1 MGDAPKAPRRVLIA
15 DDEAPARAVLREMIA
30 ARPHL
35 ELVGEAADGLAAVEL
50 AQARN
55 PELLFLDVQM
65 PRLDGFEVLELLDRA
80 VGVVFTT
87 AYDQYALRAF
97 EVNAVDYLLKPF
109 TEARFGQALERAEQR
124 LGAERPVSASALAA
138 AARPAGS
145 FAARLVIKD
154 GTRVELLP
162 VAELDYA
169 RAQGDYV
176 ELVSGTRSWLKEQTL
191 QELEAALDPARFV
204 RVHRSYVIR
213 AERLVRIE
221 PTSKDSRVAVL
232 TTGARIPISETGLAR
247 LHAWLG
253 GAGR

>member
-1 MGDAPKAPRRVLIA
+1 MGNAPELSRRVLIA
-15 DDEAPARAVLREMIA
+15 DDEAPALAVLREMIA
-30 ARPHL
+30 TRPHL
-35 ELVGEAADGLAAVEL
+35 QLVGEATNGLEAVEL

-55 PELLFLDVQM
+55 PDLLFLDVQM

-97 EVNAVDYLLKPF
+97 EVSAVDYLLKPF
-109 TEARFGQALERAEQR
+109 TEARFEQALERVEQR
-124 LGAERPVSASALAA
+124 LGEQRPLSASALAA
-138 AARPAGS
+138 AARPAGT

-154 GTRVELLP
+154 GPRVELLP

-191 QELEAALDPARFV
+191 QDLEAALDPARFV
-204 RVHRSYVIR
+204 RLHRSYLIQG
-213 AERLVRIE
+213 ERLARID
-221 PTSKDSRVAVL
+221 PTSKDSKVAVL
-232 TTGARIPISETGLAR
+232 TTGTRIPISETGLKR

-253 GAGR
+253 RAHR